1 VPNPRNPNPIELS
14 TNPSLSVAARL
25 MHLSQIP
32 RGTDSYP
39 MEPGKAKQ
47 TSRKSRQ
54 KDRHHPYP
62 GKVARY
68 APSEDTVPGVQK
80 IKSSLRQARRLLAK
94 ENLAANVRV
103 ETERKIKALEADLIK
118 AQNARQERAMA
129 VKYHKVKFFGVYS
142 YLARLHSSFT

>member
-1 VPNPRNPNPIELS
+1 
-14 TNPSLSVAARL
+14 
-25 MHLSQIP
+25 
-32 RGTDSYP
+32 
-39 MEPGKAKQ
+39 MEPGKTKQ
-47 TSRKSRQ
+47 TSGKSRQ

-62 GKVARY
+62 DKARY

-80 IKSSLRQARRLLAK
+80 IKSSLRQARRLLSK

-103 ETERKIKALEADLIK
+103 ETERKVKALEADLVK

-142 YLARLHSSFT
+142 CPTSLRHSSFT

>member
-1 VPNPRNPNPIELS
+1 
-14 TNPSLSVAARL
+14 
-25 MHLSQIP
+25 M
-32 RGTDSYP
+32 
-39 MEPGKAKQ
+39 
-47 TSRKSRQ
+47 
-54 KDRHHPYP
+54 
-62 GKVARY
+62 ARY

-142 YLARLHSSFT
+142 YLALLHSSFT